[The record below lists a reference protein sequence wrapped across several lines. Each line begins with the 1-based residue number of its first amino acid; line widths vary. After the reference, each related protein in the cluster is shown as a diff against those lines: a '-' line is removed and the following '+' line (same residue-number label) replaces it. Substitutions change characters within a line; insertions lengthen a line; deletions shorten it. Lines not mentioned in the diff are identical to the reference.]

1 MVSEPRLSSLEAL
14 LASSPSAPMPHHAS
28 PHPFGC
34 KGRQAGRTGGFSHPQ
49 AFALSGWCLHA
60 GPLHGSRTSRQG
72 VHGLRLAR
80 RSSRFR
86 AEVHICEAYSAC
98 TRTCMVM
105 AVGEC
110 HGPQSWHPRYALY
123 FLSLSPLAPSLSISK
138 SKPSVAVAVLMDW
151 SFVHK
156 TWEKW
161 ASTSV
166 GSSGEPLKAALLI
179 NYDPTGPSRLL
190 STIAEREGMKADPV
204 DLTEFVDFVKLN
216 KLQTDCFFI
225 GKNQYIVTTIHENW
239 FCARCLN
246 TVKAAGEDMMAQ
258 LALHPVPWHLLINW
272 PGN

>member
-1 MVSEPRLSSLEAL
+1 MISYWVYLKWSGLICRRPNFEDGPSLAHLTVS
-14 LASSPSAPMPHHAS
+14 
-28 PHPFGC
+28 
-34 KGRQAGRTGGFSHPQ
+34 
-49 AFALSGWCLHA
+49 
-60 GPLHGSRTSRQG
+60 PLY
-72 VHGLRLAR
+72 VY
-80 RSSRFR
+80 
-86 AEVHICEAYSAC
+86 IK
-98 TRTCMVM
+98 
-105 AVGEC
+105 
-110 HGPQSWHPRYALY
+110 Y

-190 STIAEREGMKADPV
+190 STIAEQEGMKADPV

-246 TVKAAGEDMMAQ
+246 TVKAAGEGAIVMQTKAFLLVALYDGSIGSASRAMASADQ
-258 LALHPVPWHLLINW
+258 LAWQLSRRNL
-272 PGN
+272 